1 MVTKTETT
9 EIVTCPKTQEI
20 QQPSFKRWL
29 KHLLHMPAS
38 KRFFNQQD
46 QHAIAQSVAAAEQGH
61 VGEIQVV
68 IEGHMPARE
77 AYYLDTRGRAK
88 QLFAE
93 LGVWDTELNS
103 GILLYLNLC
112 ERILFLE
119 GLPNLQHLGKLYI
132 GQHTVEVLN
141 CDVRK
146 VKENIESIQAAV
158 KLAEEQLDYVT
169 RDLVQEILEKE
180 EEWLDWVTTQLDL
193 VETVG
198 VENYIQS
205 QI

>member
-1 MVTKTETT
+1 MVTTTETT
-9 EIVTCPKTQEI
+9 EIVTKPKLDEMV
-20 QQPSFKRWL
+20 QPSFKRWL

-46 QHAIAQSVAAAEQGH
+46 QHAIAQAVAAAEHGH
-61 VGEIQVV
+61 IGEIQVV

-112 ERILFLE
+112 ER
-119 GLPNLQHLGKLYI
+119 K
-132 GQHTVEVLN
+132 VEIVI
-141 CDVRK
+141 DRG
-146 VKENIESIQAAV
+146 IQEA
-158 KLAEEQLDYVT
+158 
-169 RDLVQEILEKE
+169 
-180 EEWLDWVTTQLDL
+180 TTQRVWGEVCQSIIEKMAQQQYRQALVDAVTEIGTILDHFYANKIEDKADEL
-193 VETVG
+193 S
-198 VENYIQS
+198 NSPIMLN
-205 QI
+205 

>member
-1 MVTKTETT
+1 MVTTTETT
-9 EIVTCPKTQEI
+9 EIVTKPKLDEVM
-20 QQPSFKRWL
+20 QPSFKRWL

-46 QHAIAQSVAAAEQGH
+46 QHAIAQAVAAAEQGH

-103 GILLYLNLC
+103 GVLLYLNLC
-112 ERILFLE
+112 ERKVEIVIDR
-119 GLPNLQHLGKLYI
+119 GLKNATQTETWNKICQNIVVTLTQKEYLRAVIGGVNEI
-132 GQHTVEVLN
+132 GQVL
-141 CDVRK
+141 D
-146 VKENIESIQAAV
+146 QYYV
-158 KLAEEQLDYVT
+158 KLDINEQNELSN
-169 RDLVQEILEKE
+169 EPIIL
-180 EEWLDWVTTQLDL
+180 
-193 VETVG
+193 
-198 VENYIQS
+198 N
-205 QI
+205 